1 VYPVYKLTGISIYM
15 AIKENLARIRR
26 DKKMSQVKLAEISGV
41 SQQSIS
47 RLENGVDLTSKHLPQ
62 LARALGVPVHEL
74 DDQYGADDGIE
85 VVSAP
90 LISWVSAGQLQKP
103 EVPVSD
109 FADARRVSTVGLSVD
124 RKWIALK
131 VVGDSMDRISPPDS
145 IIFVDLNDRRLVANA
160 CYIIQDDEGGASYKR
175 YRPGKWQPV
184 STNKRHKAYLI
195 KGDHGPKVIG
205 RVKRT
210 VLDL

>member
-1 VYPVYKLTGISIYM
+1 MCM

-47 RLENGVDLTSKHLPQ
+47 RLENGIDLTSKYLPQ
-62 LARALGVPVHEL
+62 LARALGVPVHEI
-74 DDQYGADDGIE
+74 DEQFSATDGID
-85 VVSAP
+85 VVSVP

-103 EVPVSD
+103 DVPISD
-109 FADARRVSTVGLSVD
+109 FADAKRVSAVGLPIE

-145 IIFVDLNDRRLVANA
+145 IIFVDLGDRRLVANA
-160 CYIIQDDEGGASYKR
+160 CYVIQDDEGGASYKR
-175 YRPGKWQPV
+175 YRPGKWEPV
-184 STNKRHKAYLI
+184 STNKRHKPYQV